1 MRKQINV
8 FDYAGDILTA
18 LEEGILLTTRSGDK
32 VNTMTIAWGTLGIE
46 WKRPIFVTM
55 VRENRFSRFML
66 DENPEFTI
74 NVPVGDFN
82 KKILGYCGRMSGRDT
97 DKIADMNLT
106 LVDGAC
112 VSAPAIKELPLTLEC
127 KVVYKQLQDGTVLP
141 REIND
146 RFYPQDV
153 DSSNPS
159 NNKDYHIT
167 YYGEIVNA
175 YILMDEEDIK

>member
-1 MRKQINV
+1 MKKKSIDV
-8 FDYAGDILTA
+8 FAYAGEILHA
-18 LEEGILLTTRSGDK
+18 LEEGILLTTRSGEK

-55 VRENRFSRFML
+55 VRENRFTRTML

-74 NVPVGDFN
+74 NVPIGDYDR
-82 KKILGYCGRMSGRDT
+82 KIAGYCGRMSGRDT

-106 LVDGAC
+106 LEPGEC
-112 VSAPAIKELPLTLEC
+112 VSVPAICQFPLTLEC
-127 KVVYKQLQDGTVLP
+127 KVIYQQLQDGTALP
-141 REIND
+141 KEIND

-153 DSSNPS
+153 DGSNPS

-175 YILMDEEDIK
+175 YILEEEL